1 MSAAINLRSGKV
13 IDNPFLKNNENRV
26 KLRDD
31 SVQHSNNNTNTTI
44 PTYKLVIIPTTFKK

>member
-13 IDNPFLKNNENRV
+13 IDNPFLKNNENQV

-31 SVQHSNNNTNTTI
+31 SVQHSNNKTNTTI